1 MPEDSSPS
9 QMTQMTQSAAIPDP
23 PNQRHPQLIAATSTH
38 RDTAEILLL
47 VEATKSP
54 LLGSKH

>member
-1 MPEDSSPS
+1 
-9 QMTQMTQSAAIPDP
+9 MTQMTQIPAILDP
-23 PNQRHPQLIAATSTH
+23 PNQRHPRLIASASTH
-38 RDTAEILLL
+38 RDMAEILLL